1 MSQIS
6 FDDLFKEEKK
16 QENTILDIP
25 SPLQNDILE
34 LFRKGET
41 SALAICEHLI
51 KQGKYTD
58 ERFSTNKP
66 KAFGKLCLVLDKM
79 VNTGHLIFIADLDKK
94 DRTYKL
100 NQKG

>member
-6 FDDLFKEEKK
+6 FDELFQEEKK
-16 QENTILDIP
+16 QENTISDIP

-41 SALAICEHLI
+41 NALSICEHLI
-51 KQGKYTD
+51 KLGKFSD

-66 KAFGKLCLVLDKM
+66 KAYGKVCLALDKM
-79 VNTGHLIFIADLDKK
+79 TRDGLLIFVEDIDKK
-94 DRTYKL
+94 DRIYKL
-100 NQKG
+100 NC

>member
-6 FDDLFKEEKK
+6 FDDLFQEEKK
-16 QENTILDIP
+16 LEHTISDIP

-41 SALAICEHLI
+41 NALSICEHLI
-51 KQGKYTD
+51 KLGKFPD

-66 KAFGKLCLVLDKM
+66 KAYGKVCLALDKM
-79 VNTGHLIFIADLDKK
+79 TRDGQLIFVEDIDKK
-94 DRTYKL
+94 DRIYKL
-100 NQKG
+100 NC

>member
-6 FDDLFKEEKK
+6 FDDMFLEEEKI
-16 QENTILDIP
+16 ENKIKSIP
-25 SPLQNDILE
+25 SHLQNEILE

-41 SALAICEHLI
+41 NALAVCEHLI
-51 KQGKYTD
+51 KQGKYTG

-66 KAFGKLCLVLDKM
+66 KAYGKVCLVLDTM
-79 VNTGHLIFIADLDKK
+79 VRDGLLVFVADIDKK

-100 NQKG
+100 NS

>member
-1 MSQIS
+1 MNQIS
-6 FDDLFKEEKK
+6 FDDLFQEEKK
-16 QENTILDIP
+16 LETTISNLP

-51 KQGKYTD
+51 KLGKYTD

-66 KAFGKLCLVLDKM
+66 KAYGKVCLALDKM
-79 VNTGHLIFIADLDKK
+79 TRDGLLIFVEDMDKK

-100 NQKG
+100 NS

>member
-16 QENTILDIP
+16 QENTISEIP

-41 SALAICEHLI
+41 NALSICEHLI
-51 KQGKYTD
+51 KLGKFSD

-66 KAFGKLCLVLDKM
+66 KAYGKVCLALDKM
-79 VNTGHLIFIADLDKK
+79 TRDGLLIFVEDIDKK
-94 DRTYKL
+94 DRIYKL
-100 NQKG
+100 NC

>member
-6 FDDLFKEEKK
+6 FEDLFQEEKK
-16 QENTILDIP
+16 QDNTINDIP

-41 SALAICEHLI
+41 NALSICEHLI
-51 KQGKYTD
+51 KLGKFSD

-66 KAFGKLCLVLDKM
+66 KAYGKVCLALDKM
-79 VNTGHLIFIADLDKK
+79 TGDGLLIFVEGIDKK
-94 DRTYKL
+94 DRIYKL
-100 NQKG
+100 NC